1 MDLSYNNFSGD
12 LPCSFGSLRN
22 LDRLFLQNNGFTG
35 SITNLAE
42 LPLTDLIGE
51 NKFCVADN
59 TPPWSFPLDTV
70 SVEHNTS
77 SPPTNQANAIKN
89 YSPPRVSVA
98 TPRVNEAPP
107 RLSEALPGVNEAP
120 LRVSEHKKKRIGPGG
135 MACMIGGGTLV
146 ATVVALFVAN
156 LFE

>member
-1 MDLSYNNFSGD
+1 M
-12 LPCSFGSLRN
+12 
-22 LDRLFLQNNGFTG
+22 
-35 SITNLAE
+35 
-42 LPLTDLIGE
+42 
-51 NKFCVADN
+51 ADN

>member
-1 MDLSYNNFSGD
+1 M
-12 LPCSFGSLRN
+12 
-22 LDRLFLQNNGFTG
+22 
-35 SITNLAE
+35 
-42 LPLTDLIGE
+42 
-51 NKFCVADN
+51 ADN

-135 MACMIGGGTLV
+135 IACMIGGGTLM
-146 ATVVALFVAN
+146 ATGVALFVATRLN
-156 LFE
+156 KCREESPNSKSSESNHGSLHSHPISEAIGNSYRNAYGL